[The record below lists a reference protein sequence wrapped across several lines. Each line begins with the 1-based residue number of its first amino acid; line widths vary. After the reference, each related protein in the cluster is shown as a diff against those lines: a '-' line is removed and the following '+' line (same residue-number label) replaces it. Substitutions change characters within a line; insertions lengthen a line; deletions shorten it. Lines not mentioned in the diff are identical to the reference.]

1 MKHKITKPNLQDKVS
16 KFINS
21 LTKATTAHNVVWEL
35 RSIMVVED
43 SATREVHPTVFST
56 IFKNHRV
63 DLFMSSDK
71 TKNMSI
77 SVLPTTKLDY
87 FVPVRMQNITGAL
100 VDGLYDVVV
109 EHESDAHMP
118 NILEE
123 EDADNLQALKSSVL
137 LPSDNCE
144 QRYKQHKRTINYVL
158 ILLIIATLCNLAS
171 IICQLMR

>member
-1 MKHKITKPNLQDKVS
+1 MKHKVTKPNLQDKVS
-16 KFINS
+16 KFISS

-63 DLFMSSDK
+63 DLFMSSNK

-109 EHESDAHMP
+109 EHEADEHIP

-123 EDADNLQALKSSVL
+123 ESGNLKDLKSSVL

>member
-1 MKHKITKPNLQDKVS
+1 MKQKVTKPNLQDKVS
-16 KFINS
+16 KFIDS

-63 DLFMSSDK
+63 DLFMASNK

-109 EHESDAHMP
+109 EHEADAHIP

-123 EDADNLQALKSSVL
+123 ESGNLKDLKSSVL

>member
-1 MKHKITKPNLQDKVS
+1 MKQKVTKPNLQDKVS
-16 KFINS
+16 KFIDS

-63 DLFMSSDK
+63 DLFMSSNK

-109 EHESDAHMP
+109 EHEADVHIP

-123 EDADNLQALKSSVL
+123 ESGNLKDLKSSVL

>member
-1 MKHKITKPNLQDKVS
+1 MKQKVTKPNLQDKVS
-16 KFINS
+16 KFIDS

-63 DLFMSSDK
+63 DLFMSSNK

-109 EHESDAHMP
+109 EHEADAHIP

-123 EDADNLQALKSSVL
+123 ESGNLKDLKSSVL